1 MGEMKQNGA
10 QIFKLDFSKTMVHW
24 TTYVMTLHWNTISWQ
39 GWQYWNITTWTKRMK
54 KMPLV

>member
-10 QIFKLDFSKTMVHW
+10 QIFKLDFSKNMVHW
-24 TTYVMTLHWNTISWQ
+24 TTYVMTLHCNTISWQ
-39 GWQYWNITTWTKRMK
+39 GWQYWSITTWTKRMK